1 MAAYFFDLR
10 IGGQTIEDWFGRT
23 LPDLDTARLLA
34 RQEYPRLS
42 RLAAEDNGASLSI
55 AIRGENGKL
64 LDEITHG
71 DDLPQAKKYVSK

>member
-1 MAAYFFDLR
+1 
-10 IGGQTIEDWFGRT
+10 
-23 LPDLDTARLLA
+23 LLA